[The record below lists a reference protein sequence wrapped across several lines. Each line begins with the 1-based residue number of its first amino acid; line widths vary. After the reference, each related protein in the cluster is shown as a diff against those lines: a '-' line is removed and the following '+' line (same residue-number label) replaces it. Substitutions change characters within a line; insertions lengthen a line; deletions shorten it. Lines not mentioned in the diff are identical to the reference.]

1 MTNAELE
8 KRLEELR
15 ETNPRKA
22 AEVAYVLAR
31 LNLKAG
37 NAERATH
44 FGRES
49 IRLFNQCK
57 METMESCAA
66 RFETLAGVTLPDLIH
81 QEVVKDRLKPLK
93 L

>member
-15 ETNPRKA
+15 ETNPREA

-31 LNLKAG
+31 LNLNAG

-49 IRLFNQCK
+49 IRLFSQFK
-57 METMESCAA
+57 METMKSCAA
-66 RFETLAGVTLPDLIH
+66 CFVTLAGIALPDLIH
-81 QEVVKDRLKPLK
+81 QEVVRDRLKPLK